1 MGLSP
6 EKGWGSQDSLHKGAP
21 TQPHKSCCA
30 WKHSWIKHKVEKKLG
45 EEERMELELTGSR
58 ATSSRKT
65 TVEMLHVN
73 QVLCP
78 HPACVCVPTKH
89 VQ

>member
-1 MGLSP
+1 
-6 EKGWGSQDSLHKGAP
+6 
-21 TQPHKSCCA
+21 
-30 WKHSWIKHKVEKKLG
+30 
-45 EEERMELELTGSR
+45 MELELTGSR

-78 HPACVCVPTKH
+78 HPACVCVPSEH